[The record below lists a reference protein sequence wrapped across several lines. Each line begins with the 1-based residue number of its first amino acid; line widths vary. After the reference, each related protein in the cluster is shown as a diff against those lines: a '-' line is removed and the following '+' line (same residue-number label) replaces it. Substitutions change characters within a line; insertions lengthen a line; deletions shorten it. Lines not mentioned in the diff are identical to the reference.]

1 MPENTN
7 ESPQLSVNDLKNLL
21 AIIDVASKRGAFQT
35 KEFAAIG
42 DVYARVEAFVNATL
56 PEAPA
61 TEETKGA

>member
-7 ESPQLSVNDLKNLL
+7 EAPQLNINDLKNLL
-21 AIIDVASKRGAFQT
+21 SIIDVASKRGAFQT

-42 DVYARVEAFVNATL
+42 EVYARVEAFVSATI
-56 PEAPA
+56 PETPA

>member
-42 DVYARVEAFVNATL
+42 DVYARVETFVNATL